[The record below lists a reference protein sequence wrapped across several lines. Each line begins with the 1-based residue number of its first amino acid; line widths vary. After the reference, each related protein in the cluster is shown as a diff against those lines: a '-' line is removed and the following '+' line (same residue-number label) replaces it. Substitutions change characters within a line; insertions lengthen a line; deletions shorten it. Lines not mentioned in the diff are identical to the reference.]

1 MHSQQ
6 ENYLSFSNITHN
18 MKARKASPG
27 VSHCRLHPDK
37 RVRYRDLD
45 SYQSYCT
52 TCAVQ
57 EASRG
62 ARIEEVNPK
71 QDIPSVYRSL
81 SIIYERSQQN
91 IRAQIETY
99 NSKHQQLVEALTDMQ
114 IRDLLIFNK
123 SIEEVSQRLVRIMF
137 YMSR

>member
-62 ARIEEVNPK
+62 ARIEEVNFK

-99 NSKHQQLVEALTDMQ
+99 NSKHQHLFDGSDWLT
-114 IRDLLIFNK
+114 K
-123 SIEEVSQRLVRIMF
+123 SHGFETQTGLPVSIWESVGWA
-137 YMSR
+137 